1 MLSYFRHECVKHPY
15 TDMLISLYENL
26 SKELVSY
33 KLMELL
39 GITPLDK
46 FNWSVMITLINFGEW
61 YTTNGLTE
69 EQMEQQYTMTIFF
82 GSPGTLNSTF
92 QIEIQNSLSLRRK
105 KIRFEEFSDS
115 GVFTINVSEKEFK
128 APDLCKL
135 DLFLKEAENHFGTT
149 FQTDKPAYLSVSKGI
164 NRKRIEEWVK
174 KRFVLF

>member
-1 MLSYFRHECVKHPY
+1 
-15 TDMLISLYENL
+15 
-26 SKELVSY
+26 
-33 KLMELL
+33 MELL